1 MLAPSNIACANWKS
15 VVSAAAVAALNA
27 SHISLRPSN
36 AGAVSQNS
44 SLLLL
49 NWPSVKGTSD
59 FQRIVSWHNGWFF
72 LLVPTKNIIFTKLYY
87 KRWIFYNPKDNCNL
101 IGKKVN

>member
-44 SLLLL
+44 SRLLR

-72 LLVPTKNIIFTKLYY
+72 LFVPVKRINYNELYNNQ
-87 KRWIFYNPKDNCNL
+87 WTIHNL
-101 IGKKVN
+101 KVNFEN

>member
-72 LLVPTKNIIFTKLYY
+72 LLVPTEKIMFTKLHYEW
-87 KRWIFYNPKDNCNL
+87 WIIYNFKNNCDI
-101 IGKKVN
+101 IGK